1 MAMEQPQEYR
11 AVAME
16 KPQEQPQAASVMTAQ
31 GPWQVP
37 QGQWQPAPGTS
48 LGSKAQ
54 AQPNVVP
61 ALLANW
67 STFHLDTSTAS
78 HELAAETACPAP
90 AQPDA
95 GMPIR
100 APVMTTPVQVHVETD
115 AIEGKAAHFAEEGV
129 CLSREE
135 LRAKHDIT
143 DDQLLQLNEELL
155 TAIGKGD
162 VEAYEELCDP
172 LITCFEPEARGHLVE
187 GINFHKYYFDYFG
200 SRTRGSACQREA
212 PAPHTTLTNGRV
224 RRLGD
229 FAAVVC
235 FCRLVQHGLDVAV
248 TEETRVWEFRP
259 ETGGWRL
266 VHFHRSRPG
275 RGHPLAATPFGE
287 QSENN
292 V

>member
-1 MAMEQPQEYR
+1 MVMEIPQEYIPM
-11 AVAME
+11 AADPSAPVA
-16 KPQEQPQAASVMTAQ
+16 AAIASSHGA
-31 GPWQVP
+31 WQVS
-37 QGQWQPAPGTS
+37 QKQWQHTTGTS
-48 LGSKAQ
+48 ASSEAQ
-54 AQPNVVP
+54 LQPNVVP

-67 STFHLDTSTAS
+67 STFHLDTSVAPP
-78 HELAAETACPAP
+78 ELAVEASSSAP
-90 AQPDA
+90 AQLDEE
-95 GMPIR
+95 MPTQA
-100 APVMTTPVQVHVETD
+100 APEMMPMQAHVETE
-115 AIEGKAAHFAEEGV
+115 AIEAKAAHFAEGG

-200 SRTRGSACQREA
+200 SKTRGSTCQREA

-292 V
+292 A